1 MIGWVLRGADYAR
14 HRARL
19 KRWAA
24 DQACG
29 RRGEDLAHRYLERE
43 GLVVVARNHRPANG
57 AGEIDLVAW
66 EGGTLVFV
74 EVKCRRSQEHGA
86 PERNVDADKQR
97 ALVSAAR
104 YYARQAGVAWE
115 RVRFDVV
122 SVVLEH
128 PPRLSHWRDAIR
140 VPAGI

>member
-1 MIGWVLRGADYAR
+1 MLGWALRLADYAR

-19 KRWAA
+19 KLWSS

-29 RRGEDLAHRYLERE
+29 RRGEDLAHRFLERQ
-43 GLVVVARNHRPANG
+43 GLVVVARNHRPASG

-66 EGGTLVFV
+66 EGGTLAFV
-74 EVKCRRSQEHGA
+74 EVKCRRSHEHGA
-86 PERNVDADKQR
+86 PDRNVDADKQR

-104 YYARQAGVAWE
+104 AFARRAGVPWE

-122 SVVLEH
+122 SVVLSN
-128 PPRLSHWRDAIR
+128 PPRLHHCRDAIR